1 MLCLKRDTALSF
13 KNDRNTERE
22 MLKAI
27 QLLNECRSS
36 DPSLV
41 LIVLR
46 IKTSVIFGA
55 LGVEERRKRIIK
67 ANAMS
72 LFFTFLSIGFMC
84 CLFGCLI
91 YIISRSIVCVGIDSF
106 NFQLKLN

>member
-1 MLCLKRDTALSF
+1 
-13 KNDRNTERE
+13 

-55 LGVEERRKRIIK
+55 LGMGERRKRIIK
-67 ANAMS
+67 PMLCLYFLCS
-72 LFFTFLSIGFMC
+72 SQLGSYVVYSDVLFI
-84 CLFGCLI
+84 
-91 YIISRSIVCVGIDSF
+91 
-106 NFQLKLN
+106 